1 MEWGSE
7 SWCCSCITPLQRPA
21 NHKVSPQT
29 FENHMVGSGTLTC
42 TPENYMLALGTLC
55 TPGNH
60 TDEQLRRHLMRCRL
74 AIQKWLRASAGRDN
88 WKQFTKTV
96 SHFLQLHNF
105 LLATT
110 LIQSTADWTVTVL
123 QLNSSLC
130 LRSIYDLPVTKGH
143 ESKTAIQRFW
153 KATFVIICCQGFPN
167 KCSSALWWIL
177 AMQWGTLYLERDSIT
192 SKVCIIVYACPL

>member
-110 LIQSTADWTVTVL
+110 LIQSTADWTVTVTVPYAFDQFMICRWQRDMNQR
-123 QLNSSLC
+123 QLYRGFEKLLLSLF
-130 LRSIYDLPVTKGH
+130 
-143 ESKTAIQRFW
+143 AA
-153 KATFVIICCQGFPN
+153 KAFPN